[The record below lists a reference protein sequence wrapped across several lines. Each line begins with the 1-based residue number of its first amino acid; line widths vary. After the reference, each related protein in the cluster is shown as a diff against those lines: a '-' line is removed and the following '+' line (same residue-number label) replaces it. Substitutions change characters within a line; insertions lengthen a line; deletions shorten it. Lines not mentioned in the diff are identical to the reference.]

1 MHYLSL
7 VTESLASPRPGFYEF
22 FCGGGMARV
31 EVGRHRFP
39 SGSREK
45 S

>member
-1 MHYLSL
+1 VSD
-7 VTESLASPRPGFYEF
+7 SPIQRRPGFYEF